1 MLIIVGLGNPGPKY
15 AFNRHNIGF
24 MAVDAII
31 HRHSFSPE
39 RQRFQGLVSEGTL
52 GGEKVIVL
60 KPMTYMNESGRSV
73 GEAMRFYKLTPQ
85 DIVVFHDELDLP
97 SGKLRIKTGG
107 GHGGHNGLR
116 SIDAHIG
123 QNYRRVRLG
132 IAHPGDKERVLS
144 HVLGDFSKADM
155 KWLEPLLDTIAAE
168 APLLGE
174 GRFNSFANRVHLA
187 LNPEPEKKKPAP
199 EDKNSNGEK

>member
-168 APLLGE
+168 APFLGE